1 MAFTNNGLIKENK
14 TNMNKKLIRLTESDL
29 HRIVKESVNR
39 VLKEHNIGN
48 ILSRLEDEKEY
59 YELAGVE
66 ITEEDAQNVV
76 SLLRQGMS
84 MDDAIS
90 DVLNG
95 IRDVISQGWEY

>member
-1 MAFTNNGLIKENK
+1 
-14 TNMNKKLIRLTESDL
+14 MNKKLIRLTEGDL
-29 HRIVKESVNR
+29 HSIVKESVKR

-48 ILSRLEDEKEY
+48 ILRRLESEKKY
-59 YELAGVE
+59 HELDGVE

-76 SLLRQGMS
+76 SLLRQGMP

>member
-1 MAFTNNGLIKENK
+1 
-14 TNMNKKLIRLTESDL
+14 MNKKLIRLTESDL
-29 HRIVKESVNR
+29 HNIVKESVKR

-48 ILSRLEDEKEY
+48 ILRRLENEKKY
-59 YELAGVE
+59 YELDGVE
-66 ITEEDAQNVV
+66 MTEEDAQNVV

-95 IRDVISQGWEY
+95 IRDVISQGWDFPQ